1 MLDTGATQLFV
12 SHKLAEKLPAT
23 LETTTPL
30 TVTLP
35 MSKILV
41 ATQAKQLDILMDNF
55 IYN

>member
-1 MLDTGATQLFV
+1 MDTTWSFV
-12 SHKLAEKLPAT
+12 SCKLAEKLPAT